1 MTVVFGWLLNPVNYL
16 FNSRLLCFSSG
27 VIEEIVVLRFQDS
40 FVGILV
46 KSNIYDFFIIKVVGA
61 N

>member
-16 FNSRLLCFSSG
+16 FNSRLLCFSSSG
-27 VIEEIVVLRFQDS
+27 IEEIVVLRFQDS